1 MTILFINSIINL
13 IKKLGVIT
21 LKSEILIKVV
31 SSGKLPVVKVT
42 DGIVEHFQEGLDP
55 GMLAKVKGAAITDD
69 GEIEIL
75 LDLNPFIG
83 HNKSVAHP
91 NFYNNKGE
99 AVLTWFETGFYPDNG
114 IYLIGFLE
122 DADLPF
128 EFTENNSLLN
138 EYVVDGSDKGYVE
151 WLEMKVQELRK

>member
-1 MTILFINSIINL
+1 M
-13 IKKLGVIT
+13 
-21 LKSEILIKVV
+21 KSEILMKVV
-31 SSGKLPVVKVT
+31 NSGKLPVVRVT

-55 GMLAKVKGAAITDD
+55 GMLVKVKGVTTTDD

-75 LDLNPFIG
+75 LDLEPFID
-83 HNKSVAHP
+83 HNKSVANP
-91 NFYNNKGE
+91 NFYNSKGE
-99 AVLTWFETGFYPDNG
+99 AVLTWFETNFYPDSG

-138 EYVVDGSDKGYVE
+138 EYVAEGSDKGYVE
-151 WLEMKVQELRK
+151 WLEDRVQMLEGNK